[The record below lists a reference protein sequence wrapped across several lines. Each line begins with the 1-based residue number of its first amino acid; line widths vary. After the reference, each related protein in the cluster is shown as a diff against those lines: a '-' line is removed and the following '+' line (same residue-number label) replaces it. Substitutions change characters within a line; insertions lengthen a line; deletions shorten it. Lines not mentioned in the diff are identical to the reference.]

1 MTIQENASLKQLN
14 TFGIPAKARYL
25 THITSQESLVALT
38 KGTLFG
44 SVKHLILGGGSNILF
59 TKDYDG
65 LVMKVDLSG
74 KTLLEE
80 TDGDVLIS
88 VGAGENWH
96 RFVLYCIS
104 HGWGGIENLSLIPGS
119 VGAAPIQNI
128 GAYGV
133 EVEKLIEYVDGIDL
147 TTGES
152 RRLTHPECRFGYRES
167 VFKHDLRENFFIS
180 SVTLRLT
187 KKNHRLDTH
196 YGALQE
202 VLERNKITH
211 PGIKE
216 ISDAVIDIR
225 SSKLPDPS
233 VIGNAGSFFKN
244 PTVLAQFAKT
254 LQGAYP
260 SMPVYPVDNQYVKI
274 PAGWLIEQCGWKG
287 KKSGRVGVHERQALV
302 LVNFGDAMGEEIL
315 QLATEIQD
323 SVKKKFGVSLMTEV
337 NII

>member
-1 MTIQENASLKQLN
+1 MTIQENASLKELN

-25 THITSQESLVALT
+25 AHITSAKTLDVLT
-38 KGTLFG
+38 KNPLFG
-44 SVKHLILGGGSNILF
+44 SVKHLILGGGSNMLF

-65 LVMKVDLSG
+65 LIMKVDING
-74 KTLLEE
+74 KTVLEE
-80 TDGDVLIS
+80 TESDVLIS

-96 RFVLYCIS
+96 QFVLYCIS
-104 HGWGGIENLSLIPGS
+104 HGWGGLENLSLIPGS

-133 EVEKLIEYVDGIDL
+133 EIEKSVEYVDGIDL
-147 TTGES
+147 TTGEP

-167 VFKHDLRENFFIS
+167 VFKHDLHEKFFIS

-196 YGALQE
+196 YGAIKE

-225 SSKLPDPS
+225 RSKLPDPS

-244 PTVLAQFAKT
+244 PTVNAEFARV
-254 LQGAYP
+254 LQQGHP

-302 LVNFGDAMGEEIL
+302 LVNFGDGNGEEIL

-323 SVKKKFGVSLMTEV
+323 SVKKKFGVTLMTEV